1 MRKASLIPGLNN
13 LQLVKVTI
21 SDIGVIST
29 VKHAISGLF
38 FADWDIIYDSRHEDA
53 VYAALKAL
61 GKMRLEAKKD
71 KKVLPAGLCYEA
83 FGHRVQVD
91 IFNKEF

>member
-29 VKHAISGLF
+29 VKHVISGLF
-38 FADWDIIYDSRHEDA
+38 FALRHEDA